1 MTIEERLDRIKQRLK
16 NKRGPSSIVT
26 GQRMLPVAG
35 AAVDSKELLTK
46 NDFCNAFLHTALTR
60 GLQDF
65 NSFVSP
71 AAGMEK
77 IIDYSKKALGKCLIL
92 QQDEAV
98 ICERAGGQEC
108 LAYPK
113 YGFNL
118 LGSAKGF
125 EEAFGLPAGSSEDI
139 CLMLFYMT
147 EYFEKG
153 MTLQP
158 ADIRESVKSKLS
170 KEIKNI
176 YSYVAKRETPDAEYV
191 NCIQRI
197 KNNASVA
204 MRNMINSA
212 GSCEGELSDK
222 KAEESG
228 VSKSLSRHLR
238 GEAVF
243 LGMTEGVE
251 GWARIIW
258 KKNPQLL
265 DFYKTC
271 RLASV
276 AGKLQ
281 NYDSNENLR
290 FIWRKTGVPVDFFNG
305 QDFEWRNVKAEN
317 RDELKKALME
327 SARSFIPD
335 ANNMCPAMELWF
347 WNAGNHWMSNT
358 PLEMWSGNTGN
369 RWLSNS
375 IPECWQDFN
384 EYCSNP
390 EYDGSLS
397 WDED

>member
-46 NDFCNAFLHTALTR
+46 DDFCNAFLYTALTR
-60 GLQDF
+60 GLHDF
-65 NSFVSP
+65 NSYVSP

-77 IIDYSKKALGKCLIL
+77 IIDYSKKALAKCLIL
-92 QQDEAV
+92 KQDEAV

-158 ADIRESVKSKLS
+158 ADIRESVKSELS
-170 KEIKNI
+170 RELKILAEHVAQKEI
-176 YSYVAKRETPDAEYV
+176 PDAEFV
-191 NCIQRI
+191 NSIQRI
-197 KNNASVA
+197 KNDASAA
-204 MRNMINSA
+204 MRNMINGA
-212 GSCEGELSDK
+212 GSGGGEREETI
-222 KAEESG
+222 AE
-228 VSKSLSRHLR
+228 KNLSRRLK

-281 NYDSNENLR
+281 SYDSNENLR
-290 FIWRKTGVPVDFFNG
+290 FIWRKTGVPADFFNG
-305 QDFEWRNVKAEN
+305 KDFEWRTVKAEN

-335 ANNMCPAMELWF
+335 ANNMCPAMETWF

-358 PLEMWSGNTGN
+358 ALDMWSRNAGN
-369 RWLSNS
+369 RWLSNR

>member
-1 MTIEERLDRIKQRLK
+1 M
-16 NKRGPSSIVT
+16 
-26 GQRMLPVAG
+26 A
-35 AAVDSKELLTK
+35 
-46 NDFCNAFLHTALTR
+46 
-60 GLQDF
+60 
-65 NSFVSP
+65 
-71 AAGMEK
+71 
-77 IIDYSKKALGKCLIL
+77 KCLIL
-92 QQDEAV
+92 KQDEAV

-158 ADIRESVKSKLS
+158 ADIRESVKSELS
-170 KEIKNI
+170 RELKILAEHVAQKEI
-176 YSYVAKRETPDAEYV
+176 PDAEFV
-191 NCIQRI
+191 NSIQRI
-197 KNNASVA
+197 KNDASAA
-204 MRNMINSA
+204 MRNMINGA
-212 GSCEGELSDK
+212 GSGGGEREETI
-222 KAEESG
+222 AE
-228 VSKSLSRHLR
+228 KNLSRRLK

-281 NYDSNENLR
+281 SYDSNENLR
-290 FIWRKTGVPVDFFNG
+290 FIWRKTGVPADFFNG
-305 QDFEWRNVKAEN
+305 KDFEWRTVKAEN

-375 IPECWQDFN
+375 IPEGWQDFN

>member
-1 MTIEERLDRIKQRLK
+1 
-16 NKRGPSSIVT
+16 
-26 GQRMLPVAG
+26 
-35 AAVDSKELLTK
+35 
-46 NDFCNAFLHTALTR
+46 
-60 GLQDF
+60 
-65 NSFVSP
+65 
-71 AAGMEK
+71 
-77 IIDYSKKALGKCLIL
+77 
-92 QQDEAV
+92 
-98 ICERAGGQEC
+98 
-108 LAYPK
+108 
-113 YGFNL
+113 
-118 LGSAKGF
+118 
-125 EEAFGLPAGSSEDI
+125 
-139 CLMLFYMT
+139 MLFYMT

-158 ADIRESVKSKLS
+158 ADIRESVKSELS
-170 KEIKNI
+170 RELKILAEHVAQKEI
-176 YSYVAKRETPDAEYV
+176 PDAEFV
-191 NCIQRI
+191 NSIQRI
-197 KNNASVA
+197 KNDASAA
-204 MRNMINSA
+204 MRNMINGA
-212 GSCEGELSDK
+212 GSGGGEREETI
-222 KAEESG
+222 AE
-228 VSKSLSRHLR
+228 KNLSRRLK

-281 NYDSNENLR
+281 SYDSNENLR
-290 FIWRKTGVPVDFFNG
+290 FIWRKTGVPADFFNG
-305 QDFEWRNVKAEN
+305 KDFEWRTVKAEN

-335 ANNMCPAMELWF
+335 ANNMSPAMETWF

>member
-1 MTIEERLDRIKQRLK
+1 MAMIIEELDRIKQSLK
-16 NKRGPSSIVT
+16 NKRGPFSIVT
-26 GQRMLPVAG
+26 GQRMLPVGG

-46 NDFCNAFLHTALTR
+46 DDFCNAFLYTALTR
-60 GLQDF
+60 GLHDF
-65 NSFVSP
+65 NSYVSP

-77 IIDYSKKALGKCLIL
+77 IIDYSKKALEKCLML
-92 QQDEAV
+92 KQDEAV

-125 EEAFGLPAGSSEDI
+125 EEAFGLPAYTSMDI
-139 CLMLFYMT
+139 CMMLFYMT

-153 MTLQP
+153 MELQP
-158 ADIRESVKSKLS
+158 ADIRESVKSELS
-170 KEIKNI
+170 RELKTLAEHVAQKEI
-176 YSYVAKRETPDAEYV
+176 PDAEFV
-191 NCIQRI
+191 NSIQRI
-197 KNNASVA
+197 KNDASAA
-204 MRNMINSA
+204 MRNMINGA
-212 GSCEGELSDK
+212 GSGEGEREETI
-222 KAEESG
+222 AE
-228 VSKSLSRHLR
+228 KCLSRRLK

-243 LGMTEGVE
+243 LGITEGVE

-290 FIWRKTGVPVDFFNG
+290 FIWRKTGVPADFFNG
-305 QDFEWRNVKAEN
+305 KDFEWRTVKAEN

-335 ANNMCPAMELWF
+335 ANNMSPAMEMWF

-358 PLEMWSGNTGN
+358 ALKMWSSNDGN

-397 WDED
+397 WDKD